1 MQIGN
6 GVNRT
11 RYERWSAPARLHTM
25 ERPSLQHVR
34 NSPAPKLD
42 FIDFV
47 ACETVVSVNFVADL
61 ARIPAF
67 SAAVS
72 AYRSLLPLGY
82 CGLFCRPAIHHLVA
96 QIAEE
101 PLLDYLRVAAYCSEL
116 PAADLRRITLDTRAA
131 KRRFP
136 ALFRFEDVSLGPQ
149 RS

>member
-1 MQIGN
+1 MQVGN

-11 RYERWSAPARLHTM
+11 HYEHGRRPHVFIPWSAP
-25 ERPSLQHVR
+25 SLRHVR

-47 ACETVVSVNFVADL
+47 ASETVVSVNFVADL

-116 PAADLRRITLDTRAA
+116 PAADRRHITLDTRAA

-136 ALFRFEDVSLGPQ
+136 A
-149 RS
+149 